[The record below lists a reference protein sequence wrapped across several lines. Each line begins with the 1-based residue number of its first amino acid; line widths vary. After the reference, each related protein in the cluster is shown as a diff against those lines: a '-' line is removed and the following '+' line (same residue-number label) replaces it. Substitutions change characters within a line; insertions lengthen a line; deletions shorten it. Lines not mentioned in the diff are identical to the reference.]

1 MSENANQ
8 KLHLPSL
15 QIKGFRGLRELT
27 IPNLGRVTLL
37 VGRNGVGKTTILEA
51 VKLWAK
57 RGKSES
63 VVQILSER
71 EELFSEHGECRLA
84 IDDDDATAATSTIAP
99 LFFRRNPTSG
109 SKIEIGPAEGLNLH
123 KLTIEIVNGG
133 ESLPTELKANWHRI
147 HDTGAKLIC
156 TTFGNRDSYSIW
168 HGQHFIDRN
177 IRRERYLK
185 EARYAQYF
193 EDYRDSELDINR
205 SKLTD
210 SAEPTTVACISLGS
224 GLWENN
230 TIAKYWE
237 RFALTDHE
245 VRATKAINIAIEEN
259 VERLASVHDRIGCE
273 STGSGIIARLN
284 KDNPRVPLKSLGEG
298 AMRLLCVALALSSS
312 KNGFLAI
319 EEAENGIHHT
329 IHEDLWK
336 MIMNAAS
343 ESNVQVIATTHS
355 FDCIAGFARAAIA
368 NKDVDGVLV
377 RIEQDADRTRAVSFD
392 EDGLKSI
399 EKHGFE
405 VR

>member
-71 EELFSEHGECRLA
+71 EELFSERGEYRLA
-84 IDDDDATAATSTIAP
+84 IDDDDATAATIAP
-99 LFFRRNPTSG
+99 LFFKRNPTSG
-109 SKIEIGPAEGLNLH
+109 SKIEIGPTEGLNLH

-133 ESLPTELKANWHRI
+133 ESLPAELKANWHHI

-156 TTFGNRDSYSIW
+156 TTFGNRNSYSIW
-168 HGQHFIDRN
+168 HGQHFIDRT
-177 IRRERYLK
+177 IRRERYFK
-185 EARYAQYF
+185 ESPYAQYF
-193 EDYRDSELDINR
+193 EDYRDSELEINK

-210 SAEPTTVACISLGS
+210 SVESTTVVCISLGPE
-224 GLWENN
+224 LWESS

-245 VRATKAINIAIEEN
+245 IRATRAINIAIEEN

-368 NKDVDGVLV
+368 NKDVDGVMV